1 MLVFYAIF
9 ACVSQCSAATSHPNF
24 DSVMKKLGMTNTGT
38 MPNFNAD
45 PYKDVTNCYA
55 DSVEDSADC
64 VIWAWWKVIAAWAHQ
79 GRLMTPTK
87 NNDHPFINERVDP
100 SGCFKSLSSV
110 YSWDWYRCS
119 DMTNHPNGDSG
130 VNGALGMTCP
140 QAYDKAFEKTFHG
153 VTKTVTDI
161 PLSYLCYK
169 EYPVEEIVDHVWNC
183 PHASDNP
190 NGKRRRRNLPGHCT
204 DDAYATNRLPSGYP
218 RTIPSGDHA
227 GKDFFAFKEKRVTLK
242 PIKVSVCVYDASNP
256 EKPAC
261 KSAKTCTI
269 VSAEHFCNY
278 DMMDENP
285 NIHENARFKTVTCPT
300 ATSTTHKEAVYNLDG
315 RTALAACGMK

>member
-24 DSVMKKLGMTNTGT
+24 DSVMQKTGMTNTGT

-79 GRLMTPTK
+79 GRL
-87 NNDHPFINERVDP
+87 NNDHTLVNERVD
-100 SGCFKSLSSV
+100 SAGCIKSLPQL
-110 YSWDWYRCS
+110 YNS
-119 DMTNHPNGDSG
+119 DSHNSN

-153 VTKTVTDI
+153 VTNTVTDI

-190 NGKRRRRNLPGHCT
+190 NGKRRRRNVPSECT
-204 DDAYATNRLPSGYP
+204 DDAYAINRLPSGYP

-227 GKDFFAFKEKRVTLK
+227 GKDIFAFKEKRVKLK
-242 PIKVSVCVYDASNP
+242 VTKVSMCVYDASNP
-256 EKPAC
+256 ENPIC
-261 KSAKTCTI
+261 KSAKTCT
-269 VSAEHFCNY
+269 VQSAEHFCNY

-285 NIHENARFKTVTCPT
+285 SMDENSSERWKTVTCPT
-300 ATSTTHKEAVYNLDG
+300 VTSTTHKEGVYSLDA
-315 RTALAACGMK
+315 RTTIAACGMK